1 MHAYIVMSL
10 TAGLRAEEIRGPQ
23 RRQERR
29 RGRSWSPMFALR
41 ERVRPARQYIGMK
54 RERPMAG
61 DGRIVDPGDFEAAFL
76 EHFPPVY
83 RFIARRVGTAIGED
97 LAAET
102 FATAYR
108 RRACFEPGR
117 GSLRSW
123 LYGIAVNLVRGH
135 WRAEQHLLALDAR
148 LVPEIDLSDSWDAVD
163 QRVTAALLAP
173 RLAAALGQLTSDQ
186 RDVLLLHAWAGLSHE
201 EIAAAL
207 QIAPGTARSRLWR
220 ARVSLRE
227 QLGDFD
233 FDLWTFDGPGIDP
246 ARRRLDRG

>member
-1 MHAYIVMSL
+1 
-10 TAGLRAEEIRGPQ
+10 
-23 RRQERR
+23 
-29 RGRSWSPMFALR
+29 
-41 ERVRPARQYIGMK
+41 MK
-54 RERPMAG
+54 RERPTAV
-61 DGRIVDPGDFEAAFL
+61 DGRIVDPGDFEAAFQ

-83 RFIARRVGTAIGED
+83 RFVARRVGTAIAED

-148 LVPEIDLSDSWDAVD
+148 LAPEVDLSDSWDAVD

-173 RLAAALGQLTSDQ
+173 RLAAALGQLTGDQ

-207 QIAPGTARSRLWR
+207 QIAPGTVRSRLWR
-220 ARVSLRE
+220 ARASLRE

-246 ARRRLDRG
+246 APGRLDRG